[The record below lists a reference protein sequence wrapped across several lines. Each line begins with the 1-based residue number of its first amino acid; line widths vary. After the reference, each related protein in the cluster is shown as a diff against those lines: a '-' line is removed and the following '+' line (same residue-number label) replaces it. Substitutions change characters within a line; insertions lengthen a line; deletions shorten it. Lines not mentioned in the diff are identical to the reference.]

1 MRRESI
7 YVARFTQT
15 RQTEQFVVQPGILFD
30 LLPPAGDFRFDP
42 LLLGFSGQNVVLGIQ
57 ELFVAAVRRRM
68 PRTRFARQQ
77 DRLGRMPR
85 IVVSAAQSAPVH
97 NVVTQSPCQHTRIVV
112 TRSRLRLVMRQ
123 QRRIH
128 QIVGHCQSAVAGSPR
143 CGPSTKKKI
152 KIKRKFGQKQQNWL
166 QFTSYW
172 CIYGRESRRLPSAD
186 DWAHCRNKKS
196 EWIDGDPIRLYWP
209 DHQRLTRRCSA
220 PPATRIRKLSP
231 GSSIAICSTS
241 ISVVKNRREF
251 ISRCPFESPR

>member
-85 IVVSAAQSAPVH
+85 IVVSAAQSAPVD

-143 CGPSTKKKI
+143 CGPSTKNSKSKGNLDKNNKI
-152 KIKRKFGQKQQNWL
+152 DCNLPPIGVFTGEKVVVFRQQTIERTAGIRSRNGSMAIPFG
-166 QFTSYW
+166 FTDQTTN
-172 CIYGRESRRLPSAD
+172 G
-186 DWAHCRNKKS
+186 
-196 EWIDGDPIRLYWP
+196 
-209 DHQRLTRRCSA
+209 
-220 PPATRIRKLSP
+220 
-231 GSSIAICSTS
+231 
-241 ISVVKNRREF
+241 
-251 ISRCPFESPR
+251 